1 MSAVA
6 MALIG
11 GFVCC
16 AALIRA
22 LGCLG
27 DGRTGSSWDAEVA
40 TDPVQVSADRPRRA
54 MIDE

>member
-6 MALIG
+6 VALIG

-16 AALIRA
+16 AALIRV
-22 LGCLG
+22 LGYLG

-40 TDPVQVSADRPRRA
+40 TDPVQVSVDRPDAR
-54 MIDE
+54 